1 MKTINLNLVWHLTT
15 NEQPEGERRRVEI
28 CRGKSIFF
36 IEASCHFHRFHDNG
50 RLEVVA
56 WAYLP
61 EPKEVLA
68 DLMRANEQQNFDP
81 CWLEFLRN
89 NAVNINL

>member
-1 MKTINLNLVWHLTT
+1 MKTINFNLEWHLTT

-36 IEASCHFHRFHDNG
+36 CEANNPFHRFYDNG
-50 RLEVVA
+50 KLEVVA

-68 DLMRANEQQNFDP
+68 DLMRANELQNFDP
-81 CWLEFLRN
+81 VWIEFLHN
-89 NAVNINL
+89 NSLK